1 MGSDITPQTHLL
13 ALLRQLPLTTISRFL
28 NKQPQIPVIRWQH
41 FLPAKNTKKI
51 MSSRRLLSTMIF
63 RQPQIK
69 WQHFLARKNQQKKSA
84 KHKNKREI
92 KIGCREIARL
102 VGFGSVRVRETETLC
117 V

>member
-69 WQHFLARKNQQKKSA
+69 WQHFLRGKISKKNQQ
-84 KHKNKREI
+84 NIRI
-92 KIGCREIARL
+92 KEKLRSGVGRL
-102 VGFGSVRVRETETLC
+102 RGWLGLGVC